1 MAKAG
6 AHIIGVNCN
15 FDPST
20 HLETISLM
28 KTALDEV
35 GLKPY
40 LMVQPNGFKV
50 PDAGIFGWI
59 NIPEFPYGEIFTIS
73 CFLSNLIYFRPD
85 CDVASVVQAGVAG
98 SEACGE

>member
-59 NIPEFPYGEIFTIS
+59 NIPEFPYGEIFTILT
-73 CFLSNLIYFRPD
+73 FLVNFILKNLDTTALFKLPN
-85 CDVASVVQAGVAG
+85 QGT
-98 SEACGE
+98 